1 MDGAILINENTVYV
15 PRKKERTFTM
25 KIGNT
30 WRTVGKVLYIKGEWS
45 FYREVKRSEHA
56 LRTFDAWSLQANLL
70 PILKADGVKWL
81 YQYDIETG
89 QMARISLKD
98 FEEKSVERDFG
109 EGKQLYV
116 STKYFAL
123 VPGMGRVRKWIK
135 DVELVT

>member
-1 MDGAILINENTVYV
+1 MDVKTIGDKVIL
-15 PRKKERTFTM
+15 PPKKKERAFKVKT
-25 KIGNT
+25 GRS
-30 WRTVGKVLYIKGEWS
+30 WRTVGKVLYIRGEWS

-70 PILKADGVKWL
+70 PILKADGVKWF
-81 YQYDIETG
+81 YQYDMETG

-116 STKYFAL
+116 SIKYFAP
-123 VPGMGRVRKWIK
+123 VPGMGRVRKWIN
-135 DVELVT
+135 DVELVD